1 MRVTVKHEV
10 HEVSMSKKLTAEIA
24 AAAAPESFEQA
35 MAELAQLVSQMESGQ
50 LPLEQLLTA
59 YQRGAEL
66 LAFCRGQLDAVDQ
79 QIRVLDEGTLKPWTA
94 S

>member
-1 MRVTVKHEV
+1 MAKAPSAKPP
-10 HEVSMSKKLTAEIA
+10 VSY
-24 AAAAPESFEQA
+24 ESALQELEQ
-35 MAELAQLVSQMESGQ
+35 LISQLESGQ